1 MADCGVVG
9 IFSKDR
15 KDIYEKLV
23 HSLHVLQ
30 HRGEDACGILIC
42 DEGKFRLERRI
53 GLVSTNFGFSEDSII
68 KGDRGIGHTRYPTS
82 NLTSKSPADD
92 IQPIEISYP
101 WITFYIAHNGN
112 ITSFC
117 GIPLSQTES
126 TDLVPPS
133 NGRTERHRLAETT
146 KFECSEDQEIT
157 SEIANR
163 LLRTV
168 KGEMIGGADTET
180 VGRILAHV
188 SRGILQNNKMSVLVP
203 PSNGRTESQ
212 AIEKALMKVAPKLT
226 GSYAFLII
234 TDDSVMGIR
243 DPYGIRP
250 LCFIELPDGYVMASE
265 SCVLNELRKLF
276 YSDTKLSR
284 KDVDPGTAV
293 IISDEGNRTVRFA
306 NSDKTAYCIFED
318 AYFSRPDS
326 NVRGY
331 ILSSFRQRCGERLGK
346 RLKKELTLQ
355 EAEDSIIIPIPDGGI
370 PFGVGLSRS
379 TGIPLMSH
387 GLIRDKYTGRTFIR
401 GPKTQGLDRGSL
413 VMRKLSFLHDVIED
427 KIVILADDSIVR
439 GTTTRRVSAMAM
451 DAGAKDVI
459 WCFNFPPIKYMCP
472 LGIEMFKGGR
482 DQFIA
487 NKVVPTEN
495 LYEIEKGIAKILGA
509 KSAYYMDFESY
520 LQELYLNRDQVCSG
534 CITGVYP
541 FDELNQL
548 YGV

>member
-9 IFSKDR
+9 IFSKDHT
-15 KDIYEKLV
+15 DIYEKLV

-42 DEGKFRLERRI
+42 DDGKFRLERRT
-53 GLVSTNFGFSEDSII
+53 GLVSTNFSFSEDCII

-82 NLTSKSPADD
+82 NLTSKSPTDD
-92 IQPIEISYP
+92 IQPIKISYP

-117 GIPLSQTES
+117 GVPLFQTES
-126 TDLVPPS
+126 TEIRRP
-133 NGRTERHRLAETT
+133 TETV

-157 SEIANR
+157 TEVAK
-163 LLRTV
+163 LLLQTV
-168 KGEMIGGADTET
+168 KDEMIGGADTET

-188 SRGILQNNKMSVLVP
+188 ARGILQNKMP
-203 PSNGRTESQ
+203 TSQ
-212 AIEKALMKVAPKLT
+212 AIEKAMMKVAPKLT
-226 GSYAFLII
+226 GSYTFLIV

-243 DPYGIRP
+243 DPYGVRP
-250 LCFIELPDGYVMASE
+250 LCFIELPDGYAMASE

-276 YSDTKLSR
+276 YSDKKIPR

-293 IISDEGNRTVRFA
+293 IISDEGIKTVQFA
-306 NSDKTAYCIFED
+306 NSERTAYCIFED

-326 NVRGY
+326 NVRGH
-331 ILSSFRQRCGERLGK
+331 ILSRFRQRCGEHLGK
-346 RLKKELTLQ
+346 RLKAELTLQ
-355 EAEDSIIIPIPDGGI
+355 EAEDSIIIPVPDGGI
-370 PFGVGLSRS
+370 PFGVGLSQS

-401 GPKTQGLDRGSL
+401 GPETQGLDRGSL
-413 VMRKLSFLHDVIED
+413 VMRKLSFLHDVLED
-427 KIVILADDSIVR
+427 KIVILADDSVVR

-459 WCFNFPPIKYMCP
+459 WCFNFPPIRYICP

-487 NKVVPTEN
+487 NKVLPTDN
-495 LYEIEKGIAKILGA
+495 LYELEKGIAKILGA
-509 KSAYYMDFESY
+509 KAAYYMDLESY
-520 LQELYLNRDQVCSG
+520 LQELYLNKDQVCAG

-541 FDELNQL
+541 FDELTQL
-548 YGV
+548 YGL

>member
-9 IFSKDR
+9 IFSKDH

-42 DEGKFRLERRI
+42 DEGKFRLERRV

-82 NLTSKSPADD
+82 NLTSDSPADD
-92 IQPIEISYP
+92 VQPIEISYP

-126 TDLVPPS
+126 TDRRIP
-133 NGRTERHRLAETT
+133 TEIT

-157 SEIANR
+157 SEVAHN
-163 LLRTV
+163 LLQTV
-168 KGEMIGGADTET
+168 KGEMIGGTDTET

-188 SRGILQNNKMSVLVP
+188 ARGILQNNKMS
-203 PSNGRTESQ
+203 TSQ
-212 AIEKALMKVAPKLT
+212 VIEKALMKVAPKLT

-276 YSDTKLSR
+276 YSDTKLLR

-293 IISDEGNRTVRFA
+293 IISEEGNRTIRFS
-306 NSDKTAYCIFED
+306 NSEKTAYCIFED

-326 NVRGY
+326 NVRGH
-331 ILSSFRQRCGERLGK
+331 ILSSFRQRCGEHLGK

-387 GLIRDKYTGRTFIR
+387 GLIRDKYTGRTFIQ
-401 GPKTQGLDRGSL
+401 GPKTQGLNRGSL

-427 KIVILADDSIVR
+427 KIVILADDSVVR

-451 DAGAKDVI
+451 DAGARDVI
-459 WCFNFPPIKYMCP
+459 WCFNFPPIKYICP

-482 DQFIA
+482 EQFIA
-487 NKVVPTEN
+487 NKVAPTEN
-495 LYEIEKGIAKILGA
+495 LYEMEKGIAKILGA
-509 KSAYYMDFESY
+509 KSAYYMDFDSY
-520 LQELYLNRDQVCSG
+520 LQELYLNKDQVCAG
-534 CITGVYP
+534 CITGIYP
-541 FDELNQL
+541 FDELTQL
-548 YGV
+548 YGA